1 MRRSLLPILVVSLST
16 TAFAQDPDPYAG
28 EPRPTTVAPTGQK
41 GTISIDAMTTPG
53 RHFGMG
59 FYITDHLSLRPTL
72 GLGYSDFSGMLVNV
86 GADLRYDFTPDHDW
100 SLYALGSVFY
110 QGGEDATYIGPP
122 MPGART
128 FQSVS
133 SDGMYYGAGL
143 GVRRRIGDR
152 FSVMLD
158 GRYLHTANSV
168 PQSSFGQY
176 SFDEQNSVVAS
187 LGVSFYLK

>member
-1 MRRSLLPILVVSLST
+1 
-16 TAFAQDPDPYAG
+16 
-28 EPRPTTVAPTGQK
+28 
-41 GTISIDAMTTPG
+41 
-53 RHFGMG
+53 
-59 FYITDHLSLRPTL
+59 
-72 GLGYSDFSGMLVNV
+72 
-86 GADLRYDFTPDHDW
+86 
-100 SLYALGSVFY
+100 
-110 QGGEDATYIGPP
+110 
-122 MPGART
+122 
-128 FQSVS
+128 
-133 SDGMYYGAGL
+133 MYYGAGL